1 MKEEQ
6 VTYTTDDMLKLINT
20 AATNLIL
27 KKKKAAL
34 EGKIR
39 KQMEEREYTQEL
51 IARAKKMISEL
62 DPELRKAED
71 RAREARELF
80 SLLKVEHSALEIELE
95 RLRDITRKAALLKER
110 TAEAATLRE
119 KVAALQEQSDLIR
132 PAYTSKRTRKEELE
146 NNKQSSM
153 AVMRALS
160 EKLASLTAL
169 REQLIARIS
178 DFDLAG
184 YLETLH
190 RDISALGDRLGRKT
204 YSGSLEEELLL
215 LNNCLRCFR
224 KVKDLSMRL
233 EEVSPEVRGMFSGAD
248 KLKESGLLSVMSEEI
263 KKHAAGF
270 AAYARGEL
278 SGLEERKLD
287 ITAEIQSTAEK
298 LEHMQADINR
308 SEKAIIN
315 EQEFSAHSQE
325 RLKELEYE
333 RAAEAAELERIK
345 KEAERV
351 HLTIEVNRA
360 FAESLGP
367 SNEYMRNSNRRMEV
381 LLEEYKRAFEK
392 VARVIREEA

>member
-71 RAREARELF
+71 RAGEARELF

-146 NNKQSSM
+146 NNKQSSV
-153 AVMRALS
+153 AVMRELS

-184 YLETLH
+184 YLETLR
-190 RDISALGDRLGRKT
+190 RDISALGRKT

-233 EEVSPEVRGMFSGAD
+233 EEVSPEVRGMFAGAD

>member
-71 RAREARELF
+71 RAGEARELF

-146 NNKQSSM
+146 NNKQSSV
-153 AVMRALS
+153 AVMRELS

-184 YLETLH
+184 YLETLR
-190 RDISALGDRLGRKT
+190 RDISALGRKT

-233 EEVSPEVRGMFSGAD
+233 EEVSPEVRGMFAGAD

-333 RAAEAAELERIK
+333 RAAEAEELERIK

>member
-71 RAREARELF
+71 RAGEARELF

-146 NNKQSSM
+146 NNKQSSV
-153 AVMRALS
+153 AVMRELS

-184 YLETLH
+184 YLETLR
-190 RDISALGDRLGRKT
+190 RDISALGRKT

-233 EEVSPEVRGMFSGAD
+233 EEVSPEVRGMFAGAD

-333 RAAEAAELERIK
+333 RAAEAEELERIK

-367 SNEYMRNSNRRMEV
+367 SNEYMRNSNRRLEV

>member
-146 NNKQSSM
+146 NNKQSSV
-153 AVMRALS
+153 AVMRELS

-184 YLETLH
+184 YLETLR
-190 RDISALGDRLGRKT
+190 RDISALGRKT

-233 EEVSPEVRGMFSGAD
+233 EEVSPEVRGMFAGAD

>member
-184 YLETLH
+184 YLETLR
-190 RDISALGDRLGRKT
+190 RDISALGRKT

>member
-71 RAREARELF
+71 RAGEARELF

-132 PAYTSKRTRKEELE
+132 PAYTSKKTRKEELE
-146 NNKQSSM
+146 NNKQSSV
-153 AVMRALS
+153 AVMRELS

-184 YLETLH
+184 YLETLR
-190 RDISALGDRLGRKT
+190 RDISALGRKT

-233 EEVSPEVRGMFSGAD
+233 EEVSPEVRGMFAGAD

>member
-39 KQMEEREYTQEL
+39 KQMEEREYTLEL

-184 YLETLH
+184 YLETLR
-190 RDISALGDRLGRKT
+190 RDISALGRKT

-215 LNNCLRCFR
+215 LNNCLRCFG

>member
-184 YLETLH
+184 YLETLR
-190 RDISALGDRLGRKT
+190 RDISALGRKT

-233 EEVSPEVRGMFSGAD
+233 EEVSPEVRGMFAGAD

>member
-71 RAREARELF
+71 RVRKARELF

-184 YLETLH
+184 YLETLR
-190 RDISALGDRLGRKT
+190 RDISALGRKT

-233 EEVSPEVRGMFSGAD
+233 EEVSPEVRGMFAGAD

-333 RAAEAAELERIK
+333 RAAETAELERIK